1 MGLAL
6 WNADHRQSGIDIIP
20 NASHLFE
27 EPNTLEAMASCAA
40 DWFCSHLKSHQ
51 SDNVVEEMIS

>member
-6 WNADHRQSGIDIIP
+6 WNTDHRQSVIDIIP